1 MFFLAKGVSM
11 KNLLLLSM
19 LISGFANAGVIVSPV
34 SGVIDSGGPGFGTLT
49 ETFNQA
55 GLSAGF
61 ISGVTDFATYIASSP
76 THTLIYSGNEWF
88 SNLPS
93 TTATVTYDLGSV
105 LNISQLALWNEE
117 SSGIGVLNLLGSSDG
132 LAFSSLGTFS
142 PTNNPTGSDYLAD
155 VFSFSPT
162 NAKYVRFEMSG
173 CPQAGSTFDSCSI
186 GEVAFNVT
194 AVPEPETYAMMFAG
208 LGLMGFV
215 ARRRKEDQV

>member
-1 MFFLAKGVSM
+1 M
-11 KNLLLLSM
+11 KKLLLLSM
-19 LISGFANAGVIVSPV
+19 LISGIANAGVIVSPV
-34 SGVIDSGGPGFGTLT
+34 SGVIDSSGPGFGTLT

-61 ISGVTDFATYIASSP
+61 TSGVTDFATYIASGP
-76 THTLIYSGNEWF
+76 THTLIFSGNEWF

-93 TTATVTYDLGSV
+93 TTATVTYNLGSV

-155 VFSFSPT
+155 VFSFSPM

-194 AVPEPETYAMMFAG
+194 AVPEPEIYAMMFAG

-215 ARRRKEDQV
+215 ARRKKEDQV